1 MVAKTKGK
9 TKKEVIAER
18 IASAVDAGREV
29 AIETV
34 DFSDPNR
41 PKTCLEVD
49 FPIIP
54 INQIANIEGNASK
67 PIYQMS
73 KWWARRRSSVFRSML
88 LAAAMKAPEDESKA
102 AKAVWEVYYA
112 NHQKRGALRH
122 LKVAD
127 PFMGGG
133 TTIVEGSRLGMQM
146 FGCDLNPVA
155 WFVVKNEMAQV
166 DIEEVKRLLADIE
179 AEVKP
184 QIMPYYTCDGP
195 NGEKGKWFRR
205 KGSKERAM
213 TLVQTDFFSA
223 TNPKVP
229 ATEDDWEELPLE
241 FDIFSVPWQERKHY
255 RYEGPEIIYTF
266 WAKHGPCQREGCG
279 HRTPIMT
286 TPVVAVKTL
295 TVDAW
300 ADRECP
306 DCLKT
311 FDVERH
317 AARMAPDVPLFV
329 APDEKPFAVMDEKG
343 RFTCPHC
350 GKIKQDESA
359 LAHNNSLELGKAKN
373 KKVELT
379 LLVHPQWL
387 KGCPKHDEE
396 GYEYG
401 GSATDSV
408 EATVRWNDTRAAN
421 LRLLEVRGLVAVEK
435 VNKQG
440 VRKTVRVVPL
450 EVTCPDTNITFF
462 TDERGGTV
470 PKKSTFACA
479 ADGSLNDVLQSI
491 KATKDTGPKAAYVIQ
506 GYSPARDSNGLPY
519 GGRFFTP
526 ATNSVRLNEAL
537 KEWSARKDSDLR
549 GFYPTSELPFGFM
562 THMNNGGIPNH
573 GYTHWW
579 KMFNPLQLLIHSQ
592 ILKAIA
598 SSPRNEKAKECVLGG
613 FQQYLRNQVMFTIW
627 NTVADKLEPMFAN
640 SNYHPKATTVENSV
654 FSQLG
659 RGNWTACAEG
669 IVEGAEWGLE
679 PWEPVV
685 TEMLEQLAPDLA
697 AAVSGKSVKVELPDR
712 IEGEHNLICG
722 SATDLAGIAS
732 SSLDAVVTD
741 PPFGGLLH
749 YSELSDFFYVWLR
762 LELRKKYPD
771 LFEPEFVPKALEAV
785 ANRARQPEEADAF
798 YQRILTDCWRE
809 VFRVLKP
816 GGILAFTF
824 HHSEDEPWVGVLE
837 SLFDAG
843 FYLEATYPI
852 RSDETK
858 GEGAA
863 PGTFGSQTIE
873 YDIIHVCRKRI
884 VEPSPISWAR
894 LRRQITDDVRRIK
907 SLLTQ
912 HQKAGLPAAD
922 LQVIK
927 RGKALEYFSR
937 HYGKVYIEQ
946 GREFTIRE
954 ALVGINQLLDDDTGT
969 NGGPEAPPTN
979 AEPYTRQ
986 FFRLFYETTKV
997 PRDQMQ
1003 KFLRGTGIAP
1013 SDFEERGWC
1022 SEKSKVF
1029 TLTPPLEIA
1038 QKWKGASRK
1047 GMARDFDQTMFLVGG
1062 CVEGSNIRVTDTLDS
1077 PNFAPHPATAE
1088 LVDWLARHGGTQEI
1102 KFAAQRARTIYRDWL
1117 SKNKDKEE
1125 EQLKLFDLE
1134 M

>member
-1 MVAKTKGK
+1 MTKFKGK
-9 TKKEVIAER
+9 SKKELLTEQIA
-18 IASAVDAGREV
+18 AAVGAGREV
-29 AIETV
+29 AVETV

-54 INQIANIEGNASK
+54 INQIAAIEGNAGK

-112 NHQKRGALRH
+112 NHQKRGSLCH

-195 NGEKGKWFRR
+195 NGEKGKWFKRVEQASPPVNLENH
-205 KGSKERAM
+205 GQDARA
-213 TLVQTDFFSA
+213 T
-223 TNPKVP
+223 
-229 ATEDDWEELPLE
+229 DWEELPAS

-279 HRTPIMT
+279 HRTPIMS
-286 TPVVAVKTL
+286 TPVIAIKTL

-300 ADRECP
+300 PDWECRV
-306 DCLKT
+306 CHKA
-311 FDVERH
+311 FDVE
-317 AARMAPDVPLFV
+317 AKPARMAPDAPLFV
-329 APDEKPFAVMDEKG
+329 APDEKLFVVMDG
-343 RFTCPHC
+343 SGFFSCPHC
-350 GKIKQDESA
+350 GKQYEDRRAAVAS
-359 LAHNNSLELGKAKN
+359 NSTSLGKAKN

-379 LLVHPQWL
+379 LLIHPQWL
-387 KGCPKHDEE
+387 EGCPKHDEQDR
-396 GYEYG
+396 EYG

-408 EATVRWNDTRAAN
+408 EATIRWNDARAVK
-421 LRLLEVRGLVAVEK
+421 LRLLEVRGTLPE
-435 VNKQG
+435 Q
-440 VRKTVRVVPL
+440 
-450 EVTCPDTNITFF
+450 VTCPETKVTFY
-462 TDERGGTV
+462 TDNRGGAV

-479 ADGSLNDVLQSI
+479 ADGSPNDVLTAI
-491 KATKDTGPKAAYVIQ
+491 KATNKGGPIAAYAIH
-506 GYSPARDSNGLPY
+506 GYSAKRDESGQPY
-519 GGRFFTP
+519 GGRFFAAASDTQ
-526 ATNSVRLNEAL
+526 RCNEAL
-537 KEWSARKDSDLR
+537 EEWEYRKDRDLGAYWPR
-549 GFYPTSELPFGFM
+549 SELPFGFM

-573 GYTHWW
+573 GFTHWW
-579 KMFNPLQLLIHSQ
+579 KMFTPLQLLVHCQ
-592 ILKAIA
+592 LLKAIVENPSA
-598 SSPRNEKAKECVLGG
+598 TWKVKEAVLGG
-613 FQQYLRNQVMFTIW
+613 FQQYLRNLNLFCIYDRDY
-627 NTVADKLEPMFAN
+627 DKLVPAL
-640 SNYHPKATTVENSV
+640 SNNNFHPKATMSDNSV
-654 FSQLG
+654 FAPLG
-659 RGNWTACAEG
+659 RGNWTSCTEG
-669 IVEGAEWGLE
+669 VVEGLDWAKS
-679 PWEPVV
+679 PWEPVSPKEIERIQSQLTVKTDGKGAKVCPTDSV
-685 TEMLEQLAPDLA
+685 T
-697 AAVSGKSVKVELPDR
+697 SSVELSY
-712 IEGEHNLICG
+712 G
-722 SATDLAGIAS
+722 SAS
-732 SSLDAVVTD
+732 EMSSLATSSVDAVVTD

-762 LELRKKYPD
+762 LVLRERYPA
-771 LFEPEFVPKALEAV
+771 LFTADYAPKALEAV
-785 ANRARQPEEADAF
+785 ANKARQPEDPDAF

-809 VFRVLKP
+809 AYRVLKP

-837 SLFDAG
+837 SLFNAG

-858 GEGAA
+858 GEGAV

-873 YDIIHVCRKRI
+873 YDIIHVCRKRMA
-884 VEPSPISWAR
+884 EPQPISWAR
-894 LRRQITDDVRRIK
+894 LRRLVIDDVRRIK
-907 SLLTQ
+907 NLLTQ
-912 HQKAGLPAAD
+912 HQNAGLPAAD

-937 HYGKVYIEQ
+937 HYGKVYVEQ

-969 NGGPEAPPTN
+969 TGGPEAPPTN

-986 FFRLFYETTKV
+986 FFRLFYETCQV

-1022 SEKSKVF
+1022 SEKNKTF
-1029 TLTPPLEIA
+1029 TLTLPVELA
-1038 QKWKGASRK
+1038 RAWKGASRK

-1062 CVEGSNIRVTDTLDS
+1062 CVEGSGIRVTDTLDS

-1088 LVDWLARHGGTQEI
+1088 LVDWLARHGGSQEI

-1117 SKNKDKEE
+1117 AKDENKKRAA

-1134 M
+1134 A

>member
-1 MVAKTKGK
+1 MAKTKGK
-9 TKKEVIAER
+9 SPKELLTEQIA
-18 IASAVDAGREV
+18 AAVGAGRQV
-29 AIETV
+29 AVETV

-54 INQIANIEGNASK
+54 INQIAAIEGNAGK

-88 LAAAMKAPEDESKA
+88 LAGAMKAPEDESRA
-102 AKAVWEVYYA
+102 AKAVWDVYYA
-112 NHQKRGALRH
+112 NHQKRNSLRH

-155 WFVVKNEMAQV
+155 WFVAKNEMEQV
-166 DIEEVKRLLADIE
+166 DVAELKRLLADIE

-184 QIMPYYTCDGP
+184 QIVPYFTCDGP

-205 KGSKERAM
+205 TGGKKLSK
-213 TLVQTDFFSA
+213 THVQSDFLDPDKSIS
-223 TNPKVP
+223 P
-229 ATEDDWEELPLE
+229 ATEDDWEELPAL
-241 FDIFSVPWQERKHY
+241 FDIFSVAWQERNQY

-279 HRTPIMT
+279 HRTPIMS
-286 TPVVAVKTL
+286 TPVVAIKTL
-295 TVDAW
+295 AVDAW
-300 ADRECP
+300 LGYECHN
-306 DCLKT
+306 CGKN

-317 AARMAPDVPLFV
+317 AARMAPDAALIV
-329 APDEKPFAVMDEKG
+329 APGQKSFAVMDEHG
-343 RFTCPHC
+343 RFVCPHC
-350 GKIKQDESA
+350 GKTQQEERARARGDS
-359 LAHNNSLELGKAKN
+359 SDLGKAKS

-379 LLVHPQWL
+379 LLIHPQWL
-387 KGCPKHDEE
+387 KGCPKHDD
-396 GYEYG
+396 GGREYG
-401 GSATDSV
+401 GSAGDSL
-408 EATVRWNDTRAAN
+408 EATVRWNNIRAAKVS
-421 LRLLEVRGLVAVEK
+421 LIEVRGSLPE
-435 VNKQG
+435 QI
-440 VRKTVRVVPL
+440 
-450 EVTCPDTNITFF
+450 TCPDTGETFF
-462 TDERGGTV
+462 TDRRGGTV

-479 ADGSLNDVLQSI
+479 ADGSPNDVLTAI
-491 KATKDTGPKAAYVIQ
+491 RATNKIGPQAAYVVQ
-506 GYSPARDSNGLPY
+506 GFSSKRQNEGQPYS
-519 GGRFFTP
+519 GRFFAAANDP
-526 ATNSVRLNEAL
+526 RRYNAAL
-537 KEWSARKDSDLR
+537 AEWEDRKSGDLK
-549 GFYPTSELPFGFM
+549 GFWPTSELPFGFM
-562 THMNNGGIPNH
+562 THMNNGGLPNH

-579 KMFNPLQLLIHSQ
+579 KMFNPLQLLVHCQ
-592 ILKAIA
+592 ILKAIM
-598 SSPRNEKAKECVLGG
+598 SSTVGSGAKECVLGA

-627 NTVADKLEPMFAN
+627 NTAADKLEPMFSN
-640 SNYHPKATTVENSV
+640 SNFHPKATTVEGGV
-654 FSQLG
+654 FSKLG

-669 IVEGAEWGLE
+669 VVEGAEWAQN
-679 PWEPVV
+679 PWEPVA
-685 TEMLEQLAPDLA
+685 TSMLEQIAPDLA
-697 AAVSGKSVKVELPDR
+697 RGVSGKSAKVELPDKVV
-712 IEGEHNLICG
+712 GEHKLICG
-722 SATDLAGIAS
+722 SATELSGIEAT
-732 SSLDAVVTD
+732 SLDVVITD

-762 LELRKKYPD
+762 LALRNVYPG
-771 LFEPEFVPKALEAV
+771 LFEKEYVPKALEAV
-785 ANRARQPEEADAF
+785 ANRARQPDDPEAF

-809 VFRVLKP
+809 AYRVLKP

-824 HHSEDEPWVGVLE
+824 HHSEDEPWVSVLE

-873 YDIIHVCRKRI
+873 YDIIHVCRKRMA
-884 VEPSPISWAR
+884 EPQPISWAR
-894 LRRQITDDVRRIK
+894 LRRLIVDDVRRITN
-907 SLLTQ
+907 LLSQ
-912 HQKAGLPAAD
+912 HQKEGLPAAD

-937 HYGKVYIEQ
+937 HYGKVFIEK

-969 NGGPEAPPTN
+969 VDGPEAPPSN

-986 FFRLFYETTKV
+986 FFRLFYETTQV
-997 PRDQMQ
+997 PRDQMS

-1029 TLTPPLEIA
+1029 TLTPPIELA
-1038 QKWKGASRK
+1038 RAWKGAPRR
-1047 GMARDFDQTMFLVGG
+1047 GMARDFDQAMFLVGG

-1077 PNFAPHPATAE
+1077 PNFAPHPATVE
-1088 LVDWLARHGGTQEI
+1088 LVDWLTNHGGSQEI
-1102 KFAAQRARTIYRDWL
+1102 RFAAQRARTIYRDWL
-1117 SKNKDKEE
+1117 GKNKAKAQ
-1125 EQLKLFDLE
+1125 EQLQLFDLE
-1134 M
+1134 S